1 MAAEPVAPA
10 PVDPGDRL
18 PLVDA
23 LRGFALLGIFLVN
36 IGDFALLRTLPPDD
50 RAALP
55 LGSLTR
61 LAEITSLVFVR
72 GKFYTIFA
80 FLFGLGFSMLLLRAR
95 ARDGDFRS
103 LYRRRLGVL
112 LLIGAA
118 HMALIWYG
126 DILAVYALLGFLLPL
141 FIRTADRGLLW
152 WAAALFAMPTAVRVL
167 VVLSDGALDPGSP
180 LRAAS
185 VRLDRALLG
194 EMKPGDE
201 LKLLQSGDW
210 LLLVEY
216 NLGRTL
222 FRFADLVST
231 SRLPRILGA
240 FLLGLWAGRRR
251 VFEDPE
257 RHRALLRRVLLWGLA
272 VGLPAN
278 GALALLSSR
287 GRPMHDPVRV
297 IEDAVSI
304 GVPALALAY
313 GAAFVLIWLHPFWRG
328 FLAWLAPAGRMA
340 LSNYL
345 AQSLIGIFV
354 FYGIGLGLGG
364 RVGSAACAAMAVG
377 VFTLQVAASAV
388 WLDRFRYGPAGVA
401 VALAHVPPVAAAA
414 PAGSLSVSAMSR
426 PCAPQS
432 PP

>member
-1 MAAEPVAPA
+1 
-10 PVDPGDRL
+10 
-18 PLVDA
+18 
-23 LRGFALLGIFLVN
+23 
-36 IGDFALLRTLPPDD
+36 
-50 RAALP
+50 
-55 LGSLTR
+55 
-61 LAEITSLVFVR
+61 
-72 GKFYTIFA
+72 
-80 FLFGLGFSMLLLRAR
+80 
-95 ARDGDFRS
+95 
-103 LYRRRLGVL
+103 
-112 LLIGAA
+112 
-118 HMALIWYG
+118 
-126 DILAVYALLGFLLPL
+126 
-141 FIRTADRGLLW
+141 
-152 WAAALFAMPTAVRVL
+152 
-167 VVLSDGALDPGSP
+167 
-180 LRAAS
+180 
-185 VRLDRALLG
+185 
-194 EMKPGDE
+194 MKPGDE

-278 GALALLSSR
+278 GALALLSSQ

-388 WLDRFRYGPAGVA
+388 WLDRFRYGPAEW
-401 VALAHVPPVAAAA
+401 LWRSLTYRRWQPLRRPA
-414 PAGSLSVSAMSR
+414 P
-426 PCAPQS
+426 
-432 PP
+432 